1 MGSPSVPTAS
11 GLLQG
16 LPHGREESSGKPENI
31 LEHLT
36 PQISL
41 HPELRAGQGDCEPHL
56 CVTIPSRESRGAKPA
71 LCKASREETALR
83 GPTASPTH
91 LPSTLFYL
99 IMSTGWEF
107 HEKSFKPYSQDL
119 SKLLVLEIRSGFG
132 GQRHSFVPFGT
143 WVLHQPTWKPELIPG
158 QWRDGEQLRILTSPC
173 VWGVSG
179 EAEIKRIP
187 RLRTVR
193 LLLVK
198 RFYAVKVQFMAPLT
212 GWGLRRSQRDS
223 HNTQTSKF
231 MWQPFSKIKLFA
243 RDHYGFHQWK
253 KK

>member
-1 MGSPSVPTAS
+1 MQDDPIQHCSGVPSDSQEKRSLKHRGQPLIPCPGEQPPCTVLPHTHMPCPSAMGSPSVPTAS

-41 HPELRAGQGDCEPHL
+41 HPELRAGQGDCEPHP
-56 CVTIPSRESRGAKPA
+56 CVTISSRESRGAKPA

-107 HEKSFKPYSQDL
+107 HERSFKPYSQDL

-158 QWRDGEQLRILTSPC
+158 Q
-173 VWGVSG
+173 
-179 EAEIKRIP
+179 
-187 RLRTVR
+187 
-193 LLLVK
+193 
-198 RFYAVKVQFMAPLT
+198 
-212 GWGLRRSQRDS
+212 
-223 HNTQTSKF
+223 
-231 MWQPFSKIKLFA
+231 
-243 RDHYGFHQWK
+243 
-253 KK
+253 